1 MPNGKTGLHALIR
14 LINVGLHSGMA
25 SPPAGYRKL
34 ILNARRFGPALDGL
48 RSVET
53 VSGLLERTSGP
64 LQLVIGDIQHSAH
77 SLLNVTSSQSQSESK
92 TNHETSVAESLDAVL
107 HFSSHLFPTCR

>member
-1 MPNGKTGLHALIR
+1 
-14 LINVGLHSGMA
+14 MA

-64 LQLVIGDIQHSAH
+64 LRLLIGDIQHSAR
-77 SLLNVTSSQSQSESK
+77 SLLNVTSSQSRSEV
-92 TNHETSVAESLDAVL
+92 TETRRGITLNLGLISRVCEISRLT
-107 HFSSHLFPTCR
+107 SECS